1 MIDKDHNGG
10 RVVIS
15 QSQRNARW
23 NGPFDLARVAQSLT
37 QCENTFPILFR
48 LLTKTTTATTINVA
62 RSSRLI
68 FNIQEGGRKREID
81 REEEVISITLIPRD
95 FAVLG
100 YWFQAGLWSML
111 KTVFVH
117 WSTREFHFSR
127 EFQTNEDWKSLELEI
142 GTMIFFRR
150 KKEIDFLKN
159 CQERLKNYIV
169 KK

>member
-1 MIDKDHNGG
+1 MKRSIWSGSCSTVVNAMRKHVPHFISAFNENNNSNDDKCCTFIAPDFQHSAG
-10 RVVIS
+10 RE
-15 QSQRNARW
+15 R
-23 NGPFDLARVAQSLT
+23 
-37 QCENTFPILFR
+37 
-48 LLTKTTTATTINVA
+48 
-62 RSSRLI
+62 
-68 FNIQEGGRKREID
+68 GRKREID

-111 KTVFVH
+111 KTVRACSLVNG
-117 WSTREFHFSR
+117 FSR

-142 GTMIFFRR
+142 GTMISFEGKKRLIFF
-150 KKEIDFLKN
+150 KN

>member
-1 MIDKDHNGG
+1 MKRSIWSGSCSTVVNAMRKHVPHFISAFNENNNSNDDKCCTFIAPDFQHSAG
-10 RVVIS
+10 RE
-15 QSQRNARW
+15 R
-23 NGPFDLARVAQSLT
+23 
-37 QCENTFPILFR
+37 
-48 LLTKTTTATTINVA
+48 
-62 RSSRLI
+62 
-68 FNIQEGGRKREID
+68 GRKREID

-111 KTVFVH
+111 KTVRVC
-117 WSTREFHFSR
+117 SLVNGFSR

-159 CQERLKNYIV
+159 CQERLKNYTM

>member
-48 LLTKTTTATTINVA
+48 LLTKTTTTINVA

-111 KTVFVH
+111 KTVRVC
-117 WSTREFHFSR
+117 SLVNGFSR

>member
-1 MIDKDHNGG
+1 MKRSIWSGSCSTVVNAMRKHVPYFISAFNENNNDDKCCTFIAPDFQHSAG
-10 RVVIS
+10 RE
-15 QSQRNARW
+15 R
-23 NGPFDLARVAQSLT
+23 
-37 QCENTFPILFR
+37 
-48 LLTKTTTATTINVA
+48 
-62 RSSRLI
+62 
-68 FNIQEGGRKREID
+68 GRKREID

-111 KTVFVH
+111 KTVRVC
-117 WSTREFHFSR
+117 SLVNGFSR

-142 GTMIFFRR
+142 GTMISFEGKKRLIFF
-150 KKEIDFLKN
+150 KN

>member
-1 MIDKDHNGG
+1 MIDRDHNGG

-81 REEEVISITLIPRD
+81 REEEVISIMLIPRD

-111 KTVFVH
+111 KTVRVC
-117 WSTREFHFSR
+117 SLVNGFSR

-142 GTMIFFRR
+142 GTMISFEGKKRLIFF
-150 KKEIDFLKN
+150 KN

>member
-1 MIDKDHNGG
+1 MKRSIWSGSCSTVVNAMRKHVPHFISAFNENNNSNDDKCCTFIAPDFQHSAG
-10 RVVIS
+10 RE
-15 QSQRNARW
+15 R
-23 NGPFDLARVAQSLT
+23 
-37 QCENTFPILFR
+37 
-48 LLTKTTTATTINVA
+48 
-62 RSSRLI
+62 
-68 FNIQEGGRKREID
+68 GRKREID

-111 KTVFVH
+111 KTVRVC
-117 WSTREFHFSR
+117 SLVNGFSR

-142 GTMIFFRR
+142 GTMISFEGKKRLIFF
-150 KKEIDFLKN
+150 KN